1 MQLNNN
7 STMNSIKILWVD
19 DEIDLLKPHIL
30 FLEKKNYAVT
40 TCNNGRDAVDL
51 FSEESFDIV
60 FLDENM
66 PGMSGLE
73 TLAEIKEKKSSIPVI
88 MITKSEEEYIME
100 EAIGSKIADYLIKPV
115 NPNQILLSLK
125 KNLDHS
131 RLVSEKTTL
140 DYQKEFRK
148 IAMDMAMVNS
158 YEDWVELYKKLL
170 FWEIELENINDLNL
184 IEILE
189 SQKVEANVQFGKFIE
204 RNYEDWFETPVR
216 QGSYDTKS
224 EARSK
229 GEQPAN
235 KPIQSHTLFR
245 ELVVPEIVKKEKPI
259 FFVVI
264 DNLRYDQWK
273 AIESVVNNHYKLEK
287 EVPYFSILPTATQ
300 YARNA
305 IFSGLLPIDMEKQF
319 PQYWKNDVDEGG
331 KNLYEAE
338 FLAAHLKRLGLNI
351 KHDYFKIT
359 NFSGGK
365 KLAEN
370 FKALK
375 DHDLVTVVYNFVD
388 MLSHAKTEMDV
399 VKELASDD
407 KAYRSLT
414 LSWFKNSPLLEIIQ
428 QAQRLGFKLIITTD
442 HGTINVKN
450 PSKVIGDKNT
460 SLNLRYKTGRSL
472 TYEDKDVYAVKDP
485 KKIGLPTINMSSSYI
500 FAKNDLFLAY
510 VNNYNH
516 YVSYYRNTYQH
527 GGISLEEMIVPFL
540 MFNPK

>member
-1 MQLNNN
+1 MSQ
-7 STMNSIKILWVD
+7 IKILWVD

-30 FLEKKNYAVT
+30 FLEKKNYHVT
-40 TCNNGRDAVDL
+40 TCNNGQDAIDL
-51 FSEESFDIV
+51 FDENNFDVV

-66 PGMSGLE
+66 PGLSGLE
-73 TLAEIKEKKSSIPVI
+73 TLSELKEKKSSVPVI

-131 RLVSEKTTL
+131 RLISEKTTL

-148 IAMDMAMVNS
+148 IAMDMAMVRT

-170 FWEIELENINDLNL
+170 FWELELENIEDQSMV
-184 IEILE
+184 EILE
-189 SQKVEANVQFGKFIE
+189 SQKTEANVQFGKFIE
-204 RNYEDWFETPVR
+204 RNYEDWF
-216 QGSYDTKS
+216 
-224 EARSK
+224 
-229 GEQPAN
+229 QPKAD
-235 KPIQSHTLFR
+235 KPILSHEIFG
-245 ELVVPEIVKKEKPI
+245 ELVAPEIRKKDKPI
-259 FFVVI
+259 LFIVI

-273 AIESVVNNHYKLEK
+273 AFESVVNNHYKLEK
-287 EVPYFSILPTATQ
+287 EVSYFSILPTATQ

-305 IFSGLLPIDMEKQF
+305 IFSGLTPLEMEKKF
-319 PQYWKNDVDEGG
+319 PQYWKNDPDEGG
-331 KNLYEAE
+331 KNLYEGE
-338 FLAAHLKRLGLNI
+338 FLTEQLKRLGLNI
-351 KHDYFKIT
+351 KQEYYKIT
-359 NFSGGK
+359 NFASGK
-365 KLAEN
+365 KLADN
-370 FKALK
+370 FKSLK
-375 DHDLVTVVYNFVD
+375 NNDLTTIVYNFVD

-399 VKELASDD
+399 VKELASND

-414 LSWFKNSPLLEIIQ
+414 ASWFKNSPLLDMIQ
-428 QAQRLGFKLIITTD
+428 QAQQLGFKLIITTD
-442 HGTINVKN
+442 HGTINCKN

-485 KKIGLPTINMSSSYI
+485 KKIGLPALNMSSSFI

-527 GGISLEEMIVPFL
+527 GGISLEEMVIPFL
-540 MFNPK
+540 VLEPR

>member
-1 MQLNNN
+1 MDP
-7 STMNSIKILWVD
+7 IKILWVD

-30 FLEKKNYAVT
+30 FLEKKNYKVT
-40 TCNNGRDAVDL
+40 TYNNGRDAVDA
-51 FSEESFDIV
+51 FEDGNFDIV

-73 TLAEIKEKKSSIPVI
+73 TLSEMKEKKSSTPMI

-148 IAMDMAMVNS
+148 ISMEMAMVNS
-158 YEDWVELYKKLL
+158 YEDWVELYKKLI
-170 FWEIELENINDLNL
+170 FWELELENINDQSMV
-184 IEILE
+184 EILE
-189 SQKVEANVQFGKFIE
+189 SQKVEANAQFSKFID
-204 RNYEDWFETPVR
+204 RNYEDWFEPKA
-216 QGSYDTKS
+216 D
-224 EARSK
+224 
-229 GEQPAN
+229 

-245 ELVVPEIVKKEKPI
+245 ELVVPELVKKDKPVL
-259 FFVVI
+259 FVVI

-273 AIESVVNNHYKLEK
+273 AMESVVANHYKLEK
-287 EVPYFSILPTATQ
+287 EVPYYAILPTATQ

-305 IFSGLLPIDMEKQF
+305 IFSGLLPAEMEKQF
-319 PQYWKNDVDEGG
+319 PQYWKNDVEDGG

-338 FLAAHLKRLGLNI
+338 FLTAHLKRLGLNI
-351 KHDYFKIT
+351 KQDYFKIT
-359 NFSGGK
+359 NLSSGK

-370 FKALK
+370 FKGLK
-375 DHDLVTVVYNFVD
+375 DNNLVTVVYNFVD

-428 QAQRLGFKLIITTD
+428 QAQKLGFKLILTTD

-472 TYEDKDVYAVKDP
+472 TFEDKDVYAVRDP
-485 KKIGLPTINMSSSYI
+485 KKIGLPSINMSSSYI

-540 MFNPK
+540 VFNPK

>member
-1 MQLNNN
+1 MHQIKKKM
-7 STMNSIKILWVD
+7 SQIKILWVD

-30 FLEKKNYAVT
+30 FLEKKNYHVT
-40 TCNNGRDAVDL
+40 TCNNGQDAIDL
-51 FSEESFDIV
+51 FDNENFDIV

-66 PGMSGLE
+66 PGLSGLE

-131 RLVSEKTTL
+131 RLISEKTTL

-148 IAMDMAMVNS
+148 IAMDMAMVRS
-158 YEDWVELYKKLL
+158 YEDWAELYKKLL
-170 FWEIELENINDLNL
+170 FWELKLENIEDQSMV
-184 IEILE
+184 EILE
-189 SQKVEANVQFGKFIE
+189 SQKAEANSQFGKFIE
-204 RNYEDWFETPVR
+204 RNYEDWFT
-216 QGSYDTKS
+216 
-224 EARSK
+224 SK
-229 GEQPAN
+229 GN
-235 KPIQSHTLFR
+235 KPSLSHEIFG
-245 ELVVPEIVKKEKPI
+245 EYVAPEIRKKDKPI
-259 FFVVI
+259 LFIVI

-273 AIESVVNNHYKLEK
+273 AFESTINNYYKLEK
-287 EVPYFSILPTATQ
+287 EISYFSILPTATQ

-305 IFSGLLPIDMEKQF
+305 IFSGLTPLEMEKKY

-331 KNLYEAE
+331 KNQFEAE
-338 FLAAHLKRLGLNI
+338 FLSEQLKRLGLNI
-351 KHDYFKIT
+351 KQEYYKIT
-359 NFSGGK
+359 NFASGK

-370 FKALK
+370 FKSLK
-375 DHDLVTVVYNFVD
+375 GNDLTTIVYNFVD

-399 VKELASDD
+399 VKELASND

-414 LSWFKNSPLLEIIQ
+414 LSWFKNSPLLDMIQ
-428 QAQRLGFKLIITTD
+428 QAQQLGFRLIITTD
-442 HGTINVKN
+442 HGTINCKN

-460 SLNLRYKTGRSL
+460 SLNLRYKTGKSL
-472 TYEDKDVYAVKDP
+472 SYEDKDVYAVKDP
-485 KKIGLPTINMSSSYI
+485 KKIGLPALNMSSSFI

-510 VNNYNH
+510 VNNFNH

-527 GGISLEEMIVPFL
+527 GGISLEEMVIPFL
-540 MFNPK
+540 VLEPR